1 MNHQKLEIH
10 AIESVVETAKEVLE
24 EKELIE
30 SGHHKKLE
38 KFVLLLRN
46 LAVLGAVILMLT
58 SLAHSPMYETFR
70 AWGYLSGMLAYISEL
85 VLLTDCFTKKIA
97 SSEGFMAYCFGPL
110 YFIMAISYLI
120 E

>member
-1 MNHQKLEIH
+1 MSHQKLDIH
-10 AIESVVETAKEVLE
+10 AIEAVVETAKEVLE

-38 KFVLLLRN
+38 KLFLLLRN
-46 LAVLGAVILMLT
+46 IAVLAAAVLMLM
-58 SLAHSPMYETFR
+58 SLSHSPLHATFR
-70 AWGYLSGMLAYISEL
+70 AHGYFCGMLAYVSEL

-97 SSEGFMAYCFGPL
+97 HTEGFMAYCFGPL

>member
-1 MNHQKLEIH
+1 MNHQKLDMH
-10 AIESVVETAKEVLE
+10 SIEVVVETAKEVLE

-30 SGHHKKLE
+30 HGHHKHIE
-38 KFVLLLRN
+38 KFALLMRN
-46 LAVLGAVILMLT
+46 IAVFTAVVLMLM
-58 SLAHSPMYETFR
+58 SLSHSPMHATFR
-70 AWGYLSGMLAYISEL
+70 AYGYFSGMLAYVAEL
-85 VLLTDCFTKKIA
+85 VLLTDCFTEKIP